1 MRRRGFT
8 LIELLVVMVII
19 ALLVGLL
26 LPALGRAREEARK
39 TQCRSNLRQ
48 LGLALQMYTS
58 DNAGWTPAGYGY
70 HVAGGRS
77 RLTWGGAN
85 YTNRYCPQMY
95 VQAKRD
101 MGPDPNY
108 NNGIIDAYDDD
119 WNQVNSYPSGPGGG
133 NPSGMGLLFAGGY
146 LTQAGAAVMD
156 CPTRTK
162 WSAMR
167 EYIRACSGSMSAAKD
182 RESRAKNEA
191 TFDADE
197 PFWTSGGKA
206 AWSDWD
212 RIGEFGHSTLWPW
225 YTDWDSWWPYESSR
239 STGDLVWGG
248 ALRPN
253 TFVPEDATR
262 ACIEVNS
269 SWSYN
274 QDRCSILGSYQVR
287 PENTTDYS
295 YNSYRLDEIQGMAV
309 GSDAIW
315 GFWQKWN
322 IYFLWGVPSAQ
333 WAYHNTWDKLQ
344 LDEMTSNHDM
354 AYNVLF
360 TDGAVKTYSDAGL
373 SMVKQLALY
382 QISRGGGRPLIYE
395 IGQLYET
402 YFDQLYAQ
410 D

>member
-48 LGLALQMYTS
+48 LGLAMTMYTS
-58 DNAGWTPAGYGY
+58 DNNGWTPAGYGY
-70 HVAGGRS
+70 HVEGGRA
-77 RLTWGGAN
+77 RVCDGDQRA
-85 YTNRYCPQMY
+85 YTSRYCPQFY
-95 VQAKRD
+95 VEAKRD
-101 MGPDPNY
+101 MGSPGP
-108 NNGIIDAYDDD
+108 NNGVIDAFDDD
-119 WNQVNSYPSGPGGG
+119 WNAVAPFPSAPGGG
-133 NPSGMGLLFAGGY
+133 NPSGMGLLLSGGY
-146 LTQAGAAVMD
+146 LTQAGAAVLN

-167 EYIRACSGSMSAAKD
+167 EYIRACSGSMTAAKA
-182 RESRAKNEA
+182 REKRAKDMI
-191 TFDADE
+191 TFDPAE
-197 PFWTSGGKA
+197 PFYTSGGKA
-206 AWSDWD
+206 AWSNDNLVN
-212 RIGEFGHSTLWPW
+212 EFMHSTLWPW

-239 STGDLVWGG
+239 GTSGIWGG
-248 ALRPN
+248 GIRPD

-262 ACIEVNS
+262 ACLSSNS
-269 SWSYN
+269 TWTYD
-274 QDRCSILGSYQVR
+274 QDRCSIIGSYQVR
-287 PENTTDYS
+287 PDNNPDYT
-295 YNSYRLDEIQGMAV
+295 YNSYKLDEIQGMAV

-322 IYFLWGVPSAQ
+322 IYFLWGVSPAQ
-333 WAYHNTWDKLQ
+333 WARHDTWDKLRI
-344 LDEMTSNHDM
+344 DEMTSNHDM
-354 AYNVLF
+354 SYNVLF
-360 TDGAVKTYSDAGL
+360 TDGSVKTYGDAGL

-382 QISRGGGRPLIYE
+382 QIAAGGSRPTLME

-402 YFDQLYAQ
+402 YFDTLYAQ